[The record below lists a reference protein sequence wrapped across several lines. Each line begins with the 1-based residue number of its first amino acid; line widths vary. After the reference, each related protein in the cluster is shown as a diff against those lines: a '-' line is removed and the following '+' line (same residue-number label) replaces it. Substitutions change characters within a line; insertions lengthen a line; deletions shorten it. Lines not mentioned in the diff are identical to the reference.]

1 MRRHRVTSGFLLF
14 FMSPSQSRPMYLPAH
29 FEENRADVL
38 HALIAANPFGAL
50 VTHGPNGLDANHV
63 PFELDANAGE
73 HGVLRAHVARANP
86 VWKEVAPG
94 ENVLVIFQGEAGY
107 ISPNFYPSKQDT
119 HRQVPTWNYFV
130 VHAHGRITVRD
141 DEAYV
146 RGVVARLTRKMEA
159 AEPAPWKLG
168 DAPRDYIDELLGAI
182 VGIEIEVTRLVGKAK
197 LSQNKADAD
206 RLGAVAGL
214 RQRGGDAA
222 HALADVM
229 SATLNDPPR
238 G

>member
-1 MRRHRVTSGFLLF
+1 
-14 FMSPSQSRPMYLPAH
+14 MYLPAH

-38 HALIAANPFGAL
+38 HALIAAHPFGAL

-63 PFELDANAGE
+63 PFELDASTGA
-73 HGVLRAHVARANP
+73 HGTLRAHVARANP
-86 VWKEVAPG
+86 VWREVGQGAD
-94 ENVLVIFQGEAGY
+94 VLVIFQGEHGY
-107 ISPNFYPSKQDT
+107 ISPNFYPSKAET
-119 HRQVPTWNYFV
+119 HKQVPTWNYLL

-159 AEPAPWKLG
+159 GEPAPWKMG
-168 DAPRDYIDELLGAI
+168 DAPRDFIDQMLSAI

-206 RLGAVAGL
+206 RMGAVKGL
-214 RQRGGDAA
+214 RERGGDAA
-222 HALADVM
+222 DALADAM
-229 SATLNDPPR
+229 AGAMNGAARD
-238 G
+238 